1 MVYYSLQG
9 VLYPYSYLEGSSV
22 TQQLSFLTTRPA
34 KLFTNDHGLPHK
46 PFLTTKRGVLFNADC
61 LEIFAKIKNESIQCV
76 FADPPFNLRKDY
88 KNGLSDDLEQEK
100 YLDWTRSWL
109 LEAVRVLVP
118 GGSLFVYNI
127 PKWLIYTSSFLID
140 KMTFRHWIALTMK
153 NTYPRGNNLY
163 PAHYGL
169 LYFTKGTP
177 RVFNKLRVPIP
188 VCRHCGKEIKDYGG
202 HRHKLNDAGL
212 NLTDFWEDTSPVRHN
227 KFKTRVSNE
236 LKPMIPERA
245 ILMSTNPDD
254 IVLDPFGGG
263 GTTFQVAEKNRR
275 YWIGTEI
282 GACEPI
288 VERLQYFVN
297 AEFGYPCSEELKACF
312 ENKESINELYTK
324 SKTTVTY
331 AVRETHKK
339 IAEGKTKSK
348 VKKRKTKS
356 L

>member
-1 MVYYSLQG
+1 MKG
-9 VLYPYSYLEGSSV
+9 HSV
-22 TQQLSFLTTRPA
+22 SEQLSFFSKRPI
-34 KLFTNDHGLPHK
+34 KLVAGDHGLPYK
-46 PFLTTKRGVLFNADC
+46 PYLMTKRGILFNGDC
-61 LEIFAKIKNESIQCV
+61 LQIFKSIKSESVHCV

-100 YLDWTRSWL
+100 YIDWTKSWL
-109 LEAVRVLVP
+109 SESIRVLTP

-127 PKWLIYTSSFLID
+127 PKWLIYTSGFLMD
-140 KMTFRHWIALTMK
+140 RMTFRHWIAITMK

-188 VCRHCGKEIKDYGG
+188 LCRHCGKEIKDYGG

-245 ILMSTNPDD
+245 ILMSTNPED
-254 IVLDPFGGG
+254 IILDPFGGG
-263 GTTFQVAEKNRR
+263 GTTYQVAEKNQR
-275 YWIGTEI
+275 YWIGMEV
-282 GACEPI
+282 GSCEPI
-288 VERLQYFVN
+288 VERLQYFVD
-297 AEFGYPCSEELKACF
+297 AEFGQQSDKVLKACF
-312 ENKESINELYTK
+312 EYKEKSNEANTK
-324 SKTTVTY
+324 THPTVVTY
-331 AVRETHKK
+331 ATRELQRKVSERK
-339 IAEGKTKSK
+339 IALKNKRSDKKSK
-348 VKKRKTKS
+348 LLKRQSTKGA
-356 L
+356 

>member
-1 MVYYSLQG
+1 M
-9 VLYPYSYLEGSSV
+9 
-22 TQQLSFLTTRPA
+22 TQQLSFLNTKPT
-34 KLFTNDHGLPHK
+34 KLTSSDHDLPYK
-46 PFLTTKRGVLFNADC
+46 PYLTTEKGVLFNADC
-61 LEIFAKIKNESIQCV
+61 LEIFKKVKSESIQCI

-100 YLDWTRSWL
+100 YLEWTKSWL
-109 LEAVRVLVP
+109 LEGIRVLEP

-127 PKWLIYTSSFLID
+127 PKWLIHTSAFLMD
-140 KMTFRHWIALTMK
+140 KMTFRHWIAITMK

-169 LYFTKGTP
+169 IYFTKGQP
-177 RVFNKLRVPIP
+177 RVFNKIRVPIP

-202 HRHKLNDAGL
+202 HRHKLNEAGL

-245 ILMSTNPDD
+245 ILMSTNPND

-263 GTTFQVAEKNRR
+263 GTTFQIAEKTKR
-275 YWIGTEI
+275 YWIGMEI
-282 GACEPI
+282 GSCEPI

-297 AEFGYPCSEELKACF
+297 AKFGNTPDEKLRACF
-312 ENKESINELYTK
+312 EREEK
-324 SKTTVTY
+324 SKEAFARSQTTISY
-331 AVRETHKK
+331 SISEPRKK
-339 IAEGKTKSK
+339 IAERKSK
-348 VKKRKTKS
+348 LKKKKNIK
-356 L
+356 LLKG

>member
-1 MVYYSLQG
+1 MEVK
-9 VLYPYSYLEGSSV
+9 
-22 TQQLSFLTTRPA
+22 QQLTFFNTKPSKLIPQNHSFPCDPYLTT
-34 KLFTNDHGLPHK
+34 N
-46 PFLTTKRGVLFNADC
+46 RGVLFNADC
-61 LEIFAKIKNESIQCV
+61 LEIFGTIKSETIHCI
-76 FADPPFNLRKDY
+76 FADPPFNLGKEY
-88 KNGLSDDLEQEK
+88 KNGLSDLLEQEA
-100 YLDWTRSWL
+100 YLNWTRSWL
-109 LEAVRVLVP
+109 LEAIRVLAP

-127 PKWLIYTSSFLID
+127 PKWLIYTSSFLIER
-140 KMTFRHWIALTMK
+140 MTFRHWIAITMK

-245 ILMSTNPDD
+245 ILMSTNQGD

-263 GTTFQVAEKNRR
+263 GTTFQVAEKNHR
-275 YWIGTEI
+275 YWVGMEI
-282 GACEPI
+282 GPCEPI
-288 VERLQYFVN
+288 IERLQYFIN
-297 AEFGYPCSEELKACF
+297 AEFGHSSSKKLLECFSREEHIDDAVV
-312 ENKESINELYTK
+312 NSSSSI
-324 SKTTVTY
+324 TY
-331 AVRETHKK
+331 AVHETRKHVSDRKPKLKKKK
-339 IAEGKTKSK
+339 ITSNKKSI
-348 VKKRKTKS
+348 RRSTRINT
-356 L
+356 